1 MISIQL
7 AEKLNKIIIK
17 ASGGSAGIRDKK
29 GLSSALNRPFQTFDG
44 EELYSSSI
52 EKAAAIFES
61 IIINHPFIDGNKRM
75 AYALMRLILAEGNM
89 DIQAPENTIY
99 DFVISAS
106 KGNTK
111 FDDIKE
117 WISNHIAK

>member
-7 AEKLNKIIIK
+7 AEKLNIIIIE
-17 ASGGSAGIRDKK
+17 ASGGSAGIRDEK

-44 EELYSSSI
+44 KELYTSSI

-75 AYALMRLILAEGNM
+75 AYALMRLILAEGDL
-89 DIQAPENTIY
+89 DIQAPEDTIY
-99 DFVISAS
+99 SFRFKRRYKI
-106 KGNTK
+106 
-111 FDDIKE
+111 
-117 WISNHIAK
+117 